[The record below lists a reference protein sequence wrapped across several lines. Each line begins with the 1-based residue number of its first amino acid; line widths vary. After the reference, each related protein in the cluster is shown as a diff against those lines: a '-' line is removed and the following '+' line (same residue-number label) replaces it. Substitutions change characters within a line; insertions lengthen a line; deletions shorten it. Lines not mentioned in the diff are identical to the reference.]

1 VVQTNDL
8 VYHNDCFA
16 CVLCNHRFT
25 PGQHFAVADDGN
37 VYCPSDFQFRQLSA
51 AAAAAVPTR
60 DYCFRFD
67 DHTGTV
73 PTLDSGRTPDD
84 YCFRFEDHAIV
95 PTRDGGSTPDDY
107 CFRFDDHTGTVPTRD
122 RGRTSDDYYFR
133 FDDHTGTVPTRDAVS
148 TPHDVPIPSAAA
160 DSAAV
165 PLCRSPRPNGADTVG
180 AVWSEVPWQQ
190 LETAIRSSSDTFSP
204 VTGTANNATQNLP

>member
-16 CVLCNHRFT
+16 CVLCSHRFT

-37 VYCPSDFQFRQLSA
+37 VYCPSDFQFRQLS

-122 RGRTSDDYYFR
+122 
-133 FDDHTGTVPTRDAVS
+133 AVS
-148 TPHDVPIPSAAA
+148 TPHDVPIPSDAA

>member
-51 AAAAAVPTR
+51 AAAAVPTR

-84 YCFRFEDHAIV
+84 YCFRFEDHAI
-95 PTRDGGSTPDDY
+95 
-107 CFRFDDHTGTVPTRD
+107 VPTRD

>member
-16 CVLCNHRFT
+16 CVLCDHRFT

-37 VYCPSDFQFRQLSA
+37 VYCPSDFQFRQLS

-84 YCFRFEDHAIV
+84 YC
-95 PTRDGGSTPDDY
+95 
-107 CFRFDDHTGTVPTRD
+107 
-122 RGRTSDDYYFR
+122 FR